1 VGQER
6 LGPSYF
12 FISLVLG
19 PLNSLLWYVGI
30 PLLSDDHLLRQYL
43 GPLKVL
49 EVNTLIA
56 EFKDEFVG
64 ISELLLFWVCVWC
77 DEIYI

>member
-1 VGQER
+1 MG
-6 LGPSYF
+6 L
-12 FISLVLG
+12 
-19 PLNSLLWYVGI
+19 
-30 PLLSDDHLLRQYL
+30 PLLSDDNLLRQYL

-64 ISELLLFWVCVWC
+64 VYHDGTTYLGERIESIESILVEYWRNFEWFVRGLNRLFGRFLQ
-77 DEIYI
+77 

>member
-1 VGQER
+1 M
-6 LGPSYF
+6 
-12 FISLVLG
+12 
-19 PLNSLLWYVGI
+19 GI

-64 ISELLLFWVCVWC
+64 VEFQ
-77 DEIYI
+77 

>member
-1 VGQER
+1 M
-6 LGPSYF
+6 
-12 FISLVLG
+12 
-19 PLNSLLWYVGI
+19 GI

>member
-1 VGQER
+1 M
-6 LGPSYF
+6 
-12 FISLVLG
+12 
-19 PLNSLLWYVGI
+19 GI
-30 PLLSDDHLLRQYL
+30 PLLSNDHLLRQYL

-64 ISELLLFWVCVWC
+64 ISELRVFWVCVGC